1 MVIKA
6 DLRQTTMITHLRNT
20 WLWAL
25 LLAAAAL
32 LAYVGFRGYLTPEL
46 LFMFANHLT
55 C

>member
-1 MVIKA
+1 MTQMHKP
-6 DLRQTTMITHLRNT
+6 

-25 LLAAAAL
+25 LAAATAL

-46 LFMFANHLT
+46 LFLFANHLI

>member
-1 MVIKA
+1 M
-6 DLRQTTMITHLRNT
+6 LTSTRTTWM
-20 WLWAL
+20 WVL
-25 LLAAAAL
+25 LLAIAAL

>member
-1 MVIKA
+1 MNRIRGGF
-6 DLRQTTMITHLRNT
+6 LR
-20 WLWAL
+20 
-25 LLAAAAL
+25 LLATLIAIAAL

>member
-1 MVIKA
+1 MM
-6 DLRQTTMITHLRNT
+6 LTSTRTTWM
-20 WLWAL
+20 WVL
-25 LLAAAAL
+25 LLAIAAL